1 MEDDDRPKLSNL
13 QQWIEQYGAYWKI
26 PRHEWDAAN
35 AKYQD
40 DRRAYLG
47 GPLSKAD
54 RTAINRRHGDD
65 ESAAG
70 RFLKIRPNQMNSEWR
85 I

>member
-1 MEDDDRPKLSNL
+1 MTNTQTTYD
-13 QQWIEQYGAYWKI
+13 GAI
-26 PRHEWDAAN
+26 
-35 AKYQD
+35 
-40 DRRAYLG
+40 
-47 GPLSKAD
+47 KAD

-70 RFLKIRPNQMNSEWR
+70 RFLKIRPNPMNSEWR